1 MSKSEKMLAI
11 IGTFAAGMQNE
22 ATEMST
28 DPTGGKQVQVR
39 DSNLDLHS
47 ILMQVLSTLSLPK
60 EKKLLEFP
68 R

>member
-1 MSKSEKMLAI
+1 MLAI

-47 ILMQVLSTLSLPK
+47 LHSRASPDHTVSAK
-60 EKKLLEFP
+60 GKKLLEFP